1 MTIGNVTRGRN
12 NGKDVFI
19 AQVSYTDENGR
30 RRFIR
35 GVGMTERQ
43 AMQRRQANIAKRL
56 ASPPVRDSAP
66 ALTVCDVFTRW
77 IDSYGP
83 NDISTEVRRKH
94 RRQGELH
101 ILPFL
106 ADVPIADLD
115 RERAQRFLSH
125 DSAALPDGA
134 WRNTYKVVKT
144 MLTWATNTDLIPRN
158 PITGVKQ
165 RTYKAAVHDDDI
177 QLIDKRTT
185 IALDLL
191 RWLKDEQHKHYV
203 LILFMFLGLRRSE
216 LLGLTWKCIDDD
228 DEEVGARIH
237 VRQQLARAKG
247 QGWFI
252 DPRTKNNK
260 SRIVYMPHE
269 WWVDLTWHKMTTYP
283 EIGDWRDDLVFR
295 RDDWHAHQ
303 LHRRAEN
310 LGRRARCVL
319 RCPRDETRKMA
330 PALQPPPD
338 RIDDVP
344 RRPELAIRAGTPRPF
359 RCDDDVVLHAFLRTG
374 EEGRDH
380 SVRRRAREGRLA
392 TTREDQRGTSRQ
404 RMIVVKKSCFVSAK
418 VAFRS

>member
-115 RERAQRFLSH
+115 RERAQRYLSH

-260 SRIVYMPHE
+260 SRIVYMPRE

-295 RDDWHAHQ
+295 RDDGMHINYTDVQKIW
-303 LHRRAEN
+303 
-310 LGRRARCVL
+310 
-319 RCPRDETRKMA
+319 
-330 PALQPPPD
+330 
-338 RIDDVP
+338 DDVLDAYFAA
-344 RRPELAIRAGTPRPF
+344 RETKPEKWRLRSNRHLTASMMFRAGQNLQYVQELLGHSDATMTLYYTHF
-359 RCDDDVVLHAFLRTG
+359 SAQAKKDAITAYDDALEKGDW
-374 EEGRDH
+374 
-380 SVRRRAREGRLA
+380 GRLA
-392 TTREDQRGTSRQ
+392 KINEENP
-404 RMIVVKKSCFVSAK
+404 VSE
-418 VAFRS
+418 

>member
-1 MTIGNVTRGRN
+1 MLEDMTIGNVTRGRN

-19 AQVSYTDENGR
+19 AQVSYTDETGR

-43 AMQRRQANIAKRL
+43 ALQRRQANIAKHL

-66 ALTVCDVFTRW
+66 ALTVRDVFTRW

-106 ADVPIADLD
+106 AEVPIADLD
-115 RERAQRFLSH
+115 RERVQRFLSH
-125 DSAALPDGA
+125 DIAALPDGA

-144 MLTWATNTDLIPRN
+144 MLTWATNNDLIARN

-216 LLGLTWKCIDDD
+216 LLGLTWNCIDDD
-228 DEEVGARIH
+228 DTDVGARIH
-237 VRQQLARAKG
+237 VRQQLSRAKG

-269 WWVDLTWHKMTTYP
+269 WWVDLTWHKVTTYP

-295 RDDWHAHQ
+295 RDDGMHVNYTDVQKIW
-303 LHRRAEN
+303 
-310 LGRRARCVL
+310 
-319 RCPRDETRKMA
+319 
-330 PALQPPPD
+330 
-338 RIDDVP
+338 DDVLDAYFAA
-344 RRPELAIRAGTPRPF
+344 RETKPEKWRLHYNRHLTASMMFRAGQNLQY
-359 RCDDDVVLHAFLRTG
+359 VQELLG
-374 EEGRDH
+374 H
-380 SVRRRAREGRLA
+380 SDATMTLYHTHFSAQAKKDAITAYGDALEKGDWGRLA
-392 TTREDQRGTSRQ
+392 KINEENP
-404 RMIVVKKSCFVSAK
+404 VSE
-418 VAFRS
+418 